1 MKSLITACEG
11 GHLRMV
17 ELLLDNGADAN
28 LPDQVCVRL
37 L

>member
-1 MKSLITACEG
+1 MKSLITASEEG
-11 GHLRMV
+11 QLRMV

-28 LPDQVCVRL
+28 LSDQVRVRL